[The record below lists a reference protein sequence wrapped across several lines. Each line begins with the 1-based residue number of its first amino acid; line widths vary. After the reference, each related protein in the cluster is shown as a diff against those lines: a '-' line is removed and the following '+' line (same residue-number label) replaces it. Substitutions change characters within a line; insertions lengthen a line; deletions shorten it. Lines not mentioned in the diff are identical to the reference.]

1 MYLYRYN
8 KNGNSK
14 LIPIIMQREIVDF
27 IYFFFKKNLIMFISK
42 TLCLNPEK
50 MPKSKYR
57 NKENNRK
64 IWKNMKKNRRYMK
77 QTFYQEMYTV
87 NKTT

>member
-1 MYLYRYN
+1 
-8 KNGNSK
+8 
-14 LIPIIMQREIVDF
+14 
-27 IYFFFKKNLIMFISK
+27 
-42 TLCLNPEK
+42 
-50 MPKSKYR
+50 MPKSEYR

-64 IWKNMKKNRRYMK
+64 IWKNKKNYRRYMK